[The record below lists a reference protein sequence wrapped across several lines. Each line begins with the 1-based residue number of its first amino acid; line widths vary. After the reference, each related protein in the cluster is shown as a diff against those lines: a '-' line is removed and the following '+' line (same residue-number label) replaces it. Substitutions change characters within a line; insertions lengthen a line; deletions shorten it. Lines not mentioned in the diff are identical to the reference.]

1 MSRLGGPG
9 RPGRRTAEPVE
20 LTVLRGWMRNAKR
33 NRTFGFLA
41 HEAAKDGMPISE
53 YTLRQAVAVN
63 GRLPTRYTVLAFA
76 RGAGADEE
84 KAALV
89 WEAAASAVRPAPVL
103 AAGDRYV
110 PGRFTT
116 RGGLVRAMKGMRA
129 AAGSPSL
136 EAVTA
141 AGGGRFSRSALHDAL
156 TGRRLASEQL
166 LIDYAAAVGAGE
178 KATRALLDG
187 RARIIDGPLRPPA
200 FYVCDIVD
208 RAEERRQDDE
218 GVRSWLVE
226 PELDWYDQQ
235 LHDEE
240 DVEHRRMIAWV
251 DSLTDAELDE
261 LQQQARLAAGADGD
275 LRAKLAACLERSHR
289 TDDVGG

>member
-1 MSRLGGPG
+1 M
-9 RPGRRTAEPVE
+9 E
-20 LTVLRGWMRNAKR
+20 LTILRGWMRNTKR
-33 NRTFGFLA
+33 DRTFGFLA
-41 HEAAKDGMPISE
+41 RKATKDGMPVSE

-89 WEAAASAVRPAPVL
+89 WEAAAGAVRPAPVL
-103 AAGDRYV
+103 TAGDRYV

-116 RGGLVRAMKGMRA
+116 RGGLVRAMDGIRA

-136 EAVTA
+136 EAVTS

-166 LIDYAAAVGAGE
+166 LIDYAAAVGGE

-187 RARIIDGPLRPPA
+187 RARIVDGPLRPPA
-200 FYVCDIVD
+200 LYVCDMVD
-208 RAEERRQDDE
+208 RAEGRRQDDE
-218 GVRSWLVE
+218 RVRSWLVE

-235 LHDEE
+235 LRDDKEAE
-240 DVEHRRMIAWV
+240 YRRMIVWV
-251 DSLTDAELDE
+251 DSLTDAEVDE
-261 LQQQARLAAGADGD
+261 LQQQARLAAGAGGD
-275 LRAKLAACLERSHR
+275 LRAKLTAYLARSQH